1 MVCENKGL
9 CVKVRGGGVKVFEDD
24 GMVFWGGEW
33 CVKMMEWC
41 VGLGVVCEDDVM
53 VCGGGGGV

>member
-1 MVCENKGL
+1 M
-9 CVKVRGGGVKVFEDD
+9 KVFEDD
-24 GMVFWGGEW
+24 GMVFWGWEW

-53 VCGGGGGV
+53 VCGGGEWCVKMM

>member
-1 MVCENKGL
+1 MKVKGWLEDERLVWKGDGLLCES
-9 CVKVRGGGVKVFEDD
+9 D

-41 VGLGVVCEDDVM
+41 VGVGVH
-53 VCGGGGGV
+53 GV

>member
-1 MVCENKGL
+1 M
-9 CVKVRGGGVKVFEDD
+9 KVFEDD

-53 VCGGGGGV
+53 VCGGGEWCRKMM

>member
-1 MVCENKGL
+1 M
-9 CVKVRGGGVKVFEDD
+9 KVFEDD
-24 GMVFWGGEW
+24 GMVCGGGEW

-53 VCGGGGGV
+53 VCGGGEWCVKMM